1 VTSISPDAAGAV
13 LINVFTAGP
22 AGAGALLAH
31 LDDATVNV
39 MSHQPGFISANL
51 HCSKDGTRVTN
62 YAQWRTQAD
71 FEAMLYDPEAQLH
84 MAAARRLGAVEGT
97 LYSVAHVER
106 AGDGPFIV
114 EGTSPLTLVVVF
126 TCEPHEQNEL
136 VDYLIG
142 IAQEHSVNDG
152 FISCTIHRSLDG
164 TRLAEYIQWRDQA
177 ALSAMAAKPS
187 SQAHFARV
195 KPRTSSAMYDVIKTF

>member
-1 VTSISPDAAGAV
+1 MTTISPDAAGAV
-13 LINVFTAGP
+13 LINVFSVEPG
-22 AGAGALLAH
+22 GAVALLTH
-31 LDDATVNV
+31 LDEATAAV
-39 MSHQPGFISANL
+39 MSRQPGFVSANL
-51 HCSKDGTRVTN
+51 HRSKDGTRVTN
-62 YAQWRTQAD
+62 YAQWRSRAD
-71 FEAMLYDPEAQLH
+71 FEAMLYDPAAQLH
-84 MAAARRLGAVEGT
+84 MAEARRLGSVEGT
-97 LYSVAHVER
+97 LYTVAHVER

-114 EGTSPLTLVVVF
+114 EGSTPLTLIVVF
-126 TCEPHEQNEL
+126 TCESHEQDEL
-136 VDYLIG
+136 VSYLIG

-177 ALSAMAAKPS
+177 ALSAMAVKPS

>member
-1 VTSISPDAAGAV
+1 MRRAPMIIAKDAGVVAAIDVRTVDPGGAD
-13 LINVFTAGP
+13 
-22 AGAGALLAH
+22 ALLAQ
-31 LDDATVNV
+31 LSDEAAAA
-39 MSHQPGFISANL
+39 MSRPGFISANL
-51 HCSKDGTRVTN
+51 HRSKDGTRVAN
-62 YAQWRTQAD
+62 YAQWRSPAD
-71 FEAMLYDPEAQLH
+71 VTGPLY
-84 MAAARRLGAVEGT
+84 T
-97 LYSVAHVER
+97 VAHVER

-114 EGTSPLTLVVVF
+114 EGSSPLTLVVVF
-126 TCEPHEQNEL
+126 TCEPREQDEL
-136 VDYLIG
+136 VQYLIG

-195 KPRTSSAMYDVIKTF
+195 KPRTSSAMYDVVKTF

>member
-1 VTSISPDAAGAV
+1 MSSRVRRGIAAIVMIAKDAAEV
-13 LINVFTAGP
+13 VQIDVRTAEPGT
-22 AGAGALLAH
+22 ADALLAK
-31 LDDATVNV
+31 LGEEAAAA
-39 MSHQPGFISANL
+39 SKRPGFVSANL
-51 HCSKDGTRVTN
+51 HRSKDRTRVAT
-62 YAQWRTQAD
+62 YAQWRDDA
-71 FEAMLYDPEAQLH
+71 
-84 MAAARRLGAVEGT
+84 GIEGT
-97 LYSVAHVER
+97 LYRVAHVER

-114 EGTSPLTLVVVF
+114 EGTSPLTLIVVF
-126 TCEPHEQNEL
+126 TCEPHEQDEL
-136 VDYLIG
+136 VHYLIG

-195 KPRTSSAMYDVIKTF
+195 KPRTSSAMYDVVKTF